1 VFSAAFLNSKKIGTN
16 YMANGKDKISGG
28 AAQAVTAPALKA

>member
-1 VFSAAFLNSKKIGTN
+1 MVVEKCTTIN
-16 YMANGKDKISGG
+16 YKEYKISGG